1 MEKEITT
8 TNQATALADSL
19 IVVQQLP
26 IIKEQL
32 HSIKAQAQESVKE
45 ALSLACTEET
55 LKVVKERRAALNRD
69 RKDLDARR
77 MAVKKQIMQ
86 PFEDFDEVYKECVT
100 DVYGPADEALK
111 EKIVA
116 VENGLKTDKE
126 KKVKDYFAEMVK
138 ASGVEWVTYEDV
150 GVAVT
155 LTASLKSLKA
165 KVKEYVEKVAAD
177 VACING
183 MENAPEIMAEY
194 KLCGS
199 LAVAINSVSQR
210 KDRIAR
216 EEAER
221 KQRLEAQLRAQEAE
235 KAVLDDLYL
244 IESNYRDED
253 IDYIVGMMCY
263 LQMSLLGMPGYVVIG
278 DTLASPSVSYDKRGL
293 LPVDKGNVWYTPLLR
308 IPVWQYRIF
317 MAQMEL
323 VTQPIKEECAADAPK
338 PEPQKSPEAPRKLEK
353 PKNTEKPK
361 AAKKPQRAPEQ
372 EPVFSEGKGGQL
384 SFF

>member
-8 TNQATALADSL
+8 TNQTTALADSL

-111 EKIVA
+111 GKITD
-116 VENGLKTDKE
+116 VEAGLKADKE

-235 KAVLDDLYL
+235 KAVLDVAEEELSAPQVMGT
-244 IESNYRDED
+244 E
-253 IDYIVGMMCY
+253 
-263 LQMSLLGMPGYVVIG
+263 P
-278 DTLASPSVSYDKRGL
+278 
-293 LPVDKGNVWYTPLLR
+293 PVMD
-308 IPVWQYRIF
+308 
-317 MAQMEL
+317 
-323 VTQPIKEECAADAPK
+323 
-338 PEPQKSPEAPRKLEK
+338 
-353 PKNTEKPK
+353 
-361 AAKKPQRAPEQ
+361 EQ
-372 EPVFSEGKGGQL
+372 ETEIGRAHV
-384 SFF
+384 

>member
-8 TNQATALADSL
+8 TNQTTALADSL

-111 EKIVA
+111 GKITD
-116 VENGLKTDKE
+116 VEAGLKADKE

-194 KLCGS
+194 KLRGS

-235 KAVLDDLYL
+235 KAVLDVAEEELSAPQVSA
-244 IESNYRDED
+244 E
-253 IDYIVGMMCY
+253 
-263 LQMSLLGMPGYVVIG
+263 QVVTAKFTFMASTFQCRG
-278 DTLASPSVSYDKRGL
+278 TLAQLRGL
-293 LPVDKGNVWYTPLLR
+293 KAFVNSK
-308 IPVWQYRIF
+308 I
-317 MAQMEL
+317 
-323 VTQPIKEECAADAPK
+323 
-338 PEPQKSPEAPRKLEK
+338 
-353 PKNTEKPK
+353 TEIQ
-361 AAKKPQRAPEQ
+361 AYMTDNGIENRE
-372 EPVFSEGKGGQL
+372 VSDNG
-384 SFF
+384 

>member
-69 RKDLDARR
+69 RKNLDARR

-100 DVYGPADEALK
+100 DVYDPADEALK

-138 ASGVEWVTYEDV
+138 ASGVEWIAYEDV

-235 KAVLDDLYL
+235 KAVLDVAEEELSAPQVMGT
-244 IESNYRDED
+244 E
-253 IDYIVGMMCY
+253 
-263 LQMSLLGMPGYVVIG
+263 P
-278 DTLASPSVSYDKRGL
+278 
-293 LPVDKGNVWYTPLLR
+293 PVMD
-308 IPVWQYRIF
+308 
-317 MAQMEL
+317 
-323 VTQPIKEECAADAPK
+323 
-338 PEPQKSPEAPRKLEK
+338 
-353 PKNTEKPK
+353 
-361 AAKKPQRAPEQ
+361 EQ
-372 EPVFSEGKGGQL
+372 ETEDSQKESTEQVMNAKFAFMGRTFQCRGTLTQL
-384 SFF
+384 RELKSFVNDKVDEIQKYMDSIGIENQEVNNNG

>member
-8 TNQATALADSL
+8 TNQTTALADSL

-111 EKIVA
+111 GKITD
-116 VENGLKTDKE
+116 VEAGLKADKE

-221 KQRLEAQLRAQEAE
+221 KQRQ
-235 KAVLDDLYL
+235 
-244 IESNYRDED
+244 
-253 IDYIVGMMCY
+253 
-263 LQMSLLGMPGYVVIG
+263 
-278 DTLASPSVSYDKRGL
+278 
-293 LPVDKGNVWYTPLLR
+293 
-308 IPVWQYRIF
+308 
-317 MAQMEL
+317 
-323 VTQPIKEECAADAPK
+323 
-338 PEPQKSPEAPRKLEK
+338 
-353 PKNTEKPK
+353 
-361 AAKKPQRAPEQ
+361 
-372 EPVFSEGKGGQL
+372 
-384 SFF
+384 

>member
-8 TNQATALADSL
+8 TNQTTALADSL

-111 EKIVA
+111 GKITD
-116 VENGLKTDKE
+116 VEAGLKADKE
-126 KKVKDYFAEMVK
+126 KKVKDYFVEMVK

-199 LAVAINSVSQR
+199 LVVAINSVSQR

-235 KAVLDDLYL
+235 KAVLDVAEEELSAPQVMGA
-244 IESNYRDED
+244 E
-253 IDYIVGMMCY
+253 
-263 LQMSLLGMPGYVVIG
+263 P
-278 DTLASPSVSYDKRGL
+278 
-293 LPVDKGNVWYTPLLR
+293 PVMD
-308 IPVWQYRIF
+308 
-317 MAQMEL
+317 
-323 VTQPIKEECAADAPK
+323 
-338 PEPQKSPEAPRKLEK
+338 
-353 PKNTEKPK
+353 
-361 AAKKPQRAPEQ
+361 EQ
-372 EPVFSEGKGGQL
+372 ETEDSQKESTEQVMNAKFAFMGRTFQCRGTLTQL
-384 SFF
+384 RELKSFVNDKVDEIQKYMDSIGIENQEVNSNG

>member
-8 TNQATALADSL
+8 TNQTTALADSL

-69 RKDLDARR
+69 RKDLDVRR

-111 EKIVA
+111 GKITD
-116 VENGLKTDKE
+116 VEAGLKADKE

-150 GVAVT
+150 GVVVT

-165 KVKEYVEKVAAD
+165 KVKEYVEKVVAD
-177 VACING
+177 VACIPLIP
-183 MENAPEIMAEY
+183 NARLKQNSMRLPSPH
-194 KLCGS
+194 S
-199 LAVAINSVSQR
+199 LSRSVLTALYLPAVAGV
-210 KDRIAR
+210 
-216 EEAER
+216 
-221 KQRLEAQLRAQEAE
+221 
-235 KAVLDDLYL
+235 
-244 IESNYRDED
+244 
-253 IDYIVGMMCY
+253 
-263 LQMSLLGMPGYVVIG
+263 
-278 DTLASPSVSYDKRGL
+278 
-293 LPVDKGNVWYTPLLR
+293 PV
-308 IPVWQYRIF
+308 
-317 MAQMEL
+317 
-323 VTQPIKEECAADAPK
+323 
-338 PEPQKSPEAPRKLEK
+338 
-353 PKNTEKPK
+353 
-361 AAKKPQRAPEQ
+361 
-372 EPVFSEGKGGQL
+372 
-384 SFF
+384 

>member
-8 TNQATALADSL
+8 TNQTTALADSL

-32 HSIKAQAQESVKE
+32 HSIKAQAQESIKE

-111 EKIVA
+111 GKITD
-116 VENGLKTDKE
+116 VEAGLKADKE

-138 ASGVEWVTYEDV
+138 ADGVEWVSYEDV
-150 GVAVT
+150 GVTVT

-235 KAVLDDLYL
+235 KAVLDVAEEELSAPQVMGTEPPVMDEQETEDSQK
-244 IESNYRDED
+244 ESAE
-253 IDYIVGMMCY
+253 
-263 LQMSLLGMPGYVVIG
+263 QVVTAKFTFMASTFQCRG
-278 DTLASPSVSYDKRGL
+278 TLAQLRGL
-293 LPVDKGNVWYTPLLR
+293 KAFVNSK
-308 IPVWQYRIF
+308 I
-317 MAQMEL
+317 
-323 VTQPIKEECAADAPK
+323 
-338 PEPQKSPEAPRKLEK
+338 
-353 PKNTEKPK
+353 TEIQ
-361 AAKKPQRAPEQ
+361 AYMTDNGIENRE
-372 EPVFSEGKGGQL
+372 VSDNG
-384 SFF
+384 

>member
-8 TNQATALADSL
+8 TNQTTALADSL

-111 EKIVA
+111 GKITD
-116 VENGLKTDKE
+116 VEAGLKADKE

-165 KVKEYVEKVAAD
+165 KVKEYLIQFCFHWGVPTKDSLLTQTDDIGKYLYLCLENRRCAICNQPAEVHHVD
-177 VACING
+177 RVG
-183 MENAPEIMAEY
+183 MGRDREAIVHVGLNAIA
-194 KLCGS
+194 LC
-199 LAVAINSVSQR
+199 R
-210 KDRIAR
+210 RHH
-216 EEAER
+216 EEAHR
-221 KQRLEAQLRAQEAE
+221 RE
-235 KAVLDDLYL
+235 KALFADYHIYGIKLDRHLCKVL
-244 IESNYRDED
+244 
-253 IDYIVGMMCY
+253 
-263 LQMSLLGMPGYVVIG
+263 SL
-278 DTLASPSVSYDKRGL
+278 
-293 LPVDKGNVWYTPLLR
+293 N
-308 IPVWQYRIF
+308 Q
-317 MAQMEL
+317 
-323 VTQPIKEECAADAPK
+323 
-338 PEPQKSPEAPRKLEK
+338 K
-353 PKNTEKPK
+353 PKGEVE
-361 AAKKPQRAPEQ
+361 RGE
-372 EPVFSEGKGGQL
+372 
-384 SFF
+384 

>member
-8 TNQATALADSL
+8 TNQTTALADSL

-69 RKDLDARR
+69 RKDLDVRR

-111 EKIVA
+111 GKITD
-116 VENGLKTDKE
+116 VEAGLKADKE

-165 KVKEYVEKVAAD
+165 KVKEYVEKVVAD

-210 KDRIAR
+210 KDRVAR
-216 EEAER
+216 EETER

-235 KAVLDDLYL
+235 SAVLDAV
-244 IESNYRDED
+244 EEE
-253 IDYIVGMMCY
+253 
-263 LQMSLLGMPGYVVIG
+263 
-278 DTLASPSVSYDKRGL
+278 LAAPQVMGTEP
-293 LPVDKGNVWYTPLLR
+293 PVMD
-308 IPVWQYRIF
+308 
-317 MAQMEL
+317 
-323 VTQPIKEECAADAPK
+323 
-338 PEPQKSPEAPRKLEK
+338 
-353 PKNTEKPK
+353 
-361 AAKKPQRAPEQ
+361 EQ
-372 EPVFSEGKGGQL
+372 EVKETQQESKEQVMTAKFAFMGRTFQCRGTLTQL
-384 SFF
+384 RELKSFVNEKIDEIQKHMDSVGIENEEVSDNG

>member
-8 TNQATALADSL
+8 TNQTTALADSL

-111 EKIVA
+111 GKITD
-116 VENGLKTDKE
+116 VEAGLKADKE

-194 KLCGS
+194 KLCGN
-199 LAVAINSVSQR
+199 LAVAINGVSQR

-221 KQRLEAQLRAQEAE
+221 KQRLEAQLREQEAE
-235 KAVLDDLYL
+235 KAVLDVAEEELSAPQVMGTEPPVMDEREAEETQQESTEQVMTAKFAFMGRTFQCRGTLTQLRELKSFVNDKVNEIQKYMDSVG
-244 IESNYRDED
+244 IEN
-253 IDYIVGMMCY
+253 
-263 LQMSLLGMPGYVVIG
+263 
-278 DTLASPSVSYDKRGL
+278 
-293 LPVDKGNVWYTPLLR
+293 
-308 IPVWQYRIF
+308 
-317 MAQMEL
+317 
-323 VTQPIKEECAADAPK
+323 
-338 PEPQKSPEAPRKLEK
+338 
-353 PKNTEKPK
+353 
-361 AAKKPQRAPEQ
+361 Q
-372 EPVFSEGKGGQL
+372 EVNNNG
-384 SFF
+384 

>member
-1 MEKEITT
+1 M
-8 TNQATALADSL
+8 ADSL

-86 PFEDFDEVYKECVT
+86 PFEDEVYKECVT

-111 EKIVA
+111 GKITD
-116 VENGLKTDKE
+116 VEAGLKADKE

-177 VACING
+177 VAGING

-235 KAVLDDLYL
+235 AAVLDAAEEELSAPQVMGTEPPVMDEQETEDSQK
-244 IESNYRDED
+244 ESAE
-253 IDYIVGMMCY
+253 
-263 LQMSLLGMPGYVVIG
+263 QVVTAKFTFMASTFQCRG
-278 DTLASPSVSYDKRGL
+278 TLAQLRGL
-293 LPVDKGNVWYTPLLR
+293 KAFVNSK
-308 IPVWQYRIF
+308 I
-317 MAQMEL
+317 
-323 VTQPIKEECAADAPK
+323 
-338 PEPQKSPEAPRKLEK
+338 
-353 PKNTEKPK
+353 TEIQ
-361 AAKKPQRAPEQ
+361 AYMTDNGIENRE
-372 EPVFSEGKGGQL
+372 VSDNG
-384 SFF
+384 

>member
-8 TNQATALADSL
+8 TNQTTALADSL

-32 HSIKAQAQESVKE
+32 HSIKAQAQEPVKE

-111 EKIVA
+111 GKIMD
-116 VENGLKTDKE
+116 VEAGLKADKE

-210 KDRIAR
+210 KDRVAR

-235 KAVLDDLYL
+235 SAVLDAAQVMGA
-244 IESNYRDED
+244 E
-253 IDYIVGMMCY
+253 
-263 LQMSLLGMPGYVVIG
+263 P
-278 DTLASPSVSYDKRGL
+278 
-293 LPVDKGNVWYTPLLR
+293 PVMD
-308 IPVWQYRIF
+308 
-317 MAQMEL
+317 
-323 VTQPIKEECAADAPK
+323 
-338 PEPQKSPEAPRKLEK
+338 
-353 PKNTEKPK
+353 
-361 AAKKPQRAPEQ
+361 EQ
-372 EPVFSEGKGGQL
+372 EVKETQQESKEQVMTAKFAFMGRTFQCRGTLTQL
-384 SFF
+384 RELKSFVNEKIDEIQKHMDSVGIENEEVSDNG

>member
-1 MEKEITT
+1 MAIESQNIYKNARKSAGFTQEKASQLL
-8 TNQATALADSL
+8 NVSVDSL
-19 IVVQQLP
+19 RDYEQSQRPVPSDVASAMCDVYQAPYLAVQHLRLTSDLGKRVVPEIQL
-26 IIKEQL
+26 
-32 HSIKAQAQESVKE
+32 
-45 ALSLACTEET
+45 
-55 LKVVKERRAALNRD
+55 
-69 RKDLDARR
+69 KDLPE
-77 MAVKKQIMQ
+77 AVLGVLAAVQRFCAKREAMVEIAADGQIAESEQAEWDEIMRLANDLNVAMQ

-111 EKIVA
+111 GKIA
-116 VENGLKTDKE
+116 DVEAGLKADKE

-235 KAVLDDLYL
+235 KAVLDVAEEEL
-244 IESNYRDED
+244 SAP
-253 IDYIVGMMCY
+253 
-263 LQMSLLGMPGYVVIG
+263 QVIG
-278 DTLASPSVSYDKRGL
+278 TEPPVMDEQETEDSQKESTEQVVTAKFTFMASTFQCRGTLAQLRGL
-293 LPVDKGNVWYTPLLR
+293 KAFVNSK
-308 IPVWQYRIF
+308 I
-317 MAQMEL
+317 
-323 VTQPIKEECAADAPK
+323 
-338 PEPQKSPEAPRKLEK
+338 
-353 PKNTEKPK
+353 TEIQ
-361 AAKKPQRAPEQ
+361 AYMTDNGIENRE
-372 EPVFSEGKGGQL
+372 VSDNG
-384 SFF
+384 

>member
-8 TNQATALADSL
+8 TNKTTAFADSL

-69 RKDLDARR
+69 RKDLDARH

-86 PFEDFDEVYKECVT
+86 PFADFDEVYKECVT

-111 EKIVA
+111 GKITD
-116 VENGLKTDKE
+116 VEAGLKADKE

-235 KAVLDDLYL
+235 KAVLDVAEEELSAPQVMGTDPPVMDEQETEDSQK
-244 IESNYRDED
+244 ESAEQ
-253 IDYIVGMMCY
+253 VVTAKFTFMA
-263 LQMSLLGMPGYVVIG
+263 SLFQFRGTFAQL
-278 DTLASPSVSYDKRGL
+278 RGL
-293 LPVDKGNVWYTPLLR
+293 KAFVNSK
-308 IPVWQYRIF
+308 I
-317 MAQMEL
+317 
-323 VTQPIKEECAADAPK
+323 
-338 PEPQKSPEAPRKLEK
+338 
-353 PKNTEKPK
+353 TEIQ
-361 AAKKPQRAPEQ
+361 AYMTDNGIENRE
-372 EPVFSEGKGGQL
+372 VSDNG
-384 SFF
+384 

>member
-1 MEKEITT
+1 MG
-8 TNQATALADSL
+8 D
-19 IVVQQLP
+19 
-26 IIKEQL
+26 
-32 HSIKAQAQESVKE
+32 
-45 ALSLACTEET
+45 
-55 LKVVKERRAALNRD
+55 
-69 RKDLDARR
+69 
-77 MAVKKQIMQ
+77 
-86 PFEDFDEVYKECVT
+86 KECVT

-111 EKIVA
+111 GKITD
-116 VENGLKTDKE
+116 VEAGLKADKE

-235 KAVLDDLYL
+235 KAVLDVAEEELSAPQVMGTEPPVMDEQETEDSQK
-244 IESNYRDED
+244 ESTEQVMNAKFAFMGRTFQCRGTLTQLRELKSFVNDKVDE
-253 IDYIVGMMCY
+253 IQKYICRSLSSFKRPPSMSMTGVCSCLPLLTAKISFSGVLDMLALFVLSTQQTSMTGLSTA
-263 LQMSLLGMPGYVVIG
+263 LQSWTPLCKPAKSRVLLMSAETCWLLGWHRELLI
-278 DTLASPSVSYDKRGL
+278 LQQILSPK
-293 LPVDKGNVWYTPLLR
+293 
-308 IPVWQYRIF
+308 I
-317 MAQMEL
+317 
-323 VTQPIKEECAADAPK
+323 
-338 PEPQKSPEAPRKLEK
+338 
-353 PKNTEKPK
+353 
-361 AAKKPQRAPEQ
+361 
-372 EPVFSEGKGGQL
+372 
-384 SFF
+384 